1 VKETNEAELVAEK
14 APVESTNPF
23 GASFFNGIGQK
34 RKSSRRAFVVRLSPD
49 SDRVADLSRGLGPSA
64 ELTSS

>member
-34 RKSSRRAFVVRLSPD
+34 RKCS
-49 SDRVADLSRGLGPSA
+49 
-64 ELTSS
+64 